1 MQLEMLIVLQIQE
14 CIFELFELYELY
26 IYILY
31 SFSFCLVF
39 VVEICL
45 FVSFFFF
52 NWWNFPLINNNSI
65 IH

>member
-39 VVEICL
+39 CC
-45 FVSFFFF
+45 
-52 NWWNFPLINNNSI
+52 
-65 IH
+65 

>member
-26 IYILY
+26 IYIYYIVLVL
-31 SFSFCLVF
+31 FSF

-45 FVSFFFF
+45 FVSFF
-52 NWWNFPLINNNSI
+52 LTGGIS
-65 IH
+65 H

>member
-45 FVSFFFF
+45 FVSF
-52 NWWNFPLINNNSI
+52 LTGGIS
-65 IH
+65 H

>member
-26 IYILY
+26 IYIYYIVLVL
-31 SFSFCLVF
+31 FSF

-45 FVSFFFF
+45 FVSFF
-52 NWWNFPLINNNSI
+52 NWWNFSLINNNSI